1 MTSSYIL
8 GAHFSISKGIHN
20 AVYEADKYGCNTLQL
35 FTKNSQ
41 TWKKRL
47 LTEEEIKAFEKA
59 KNKTCIKQIASHT
72 SYLINP
78 GTSDK
83 QKRKISYEA
92 LLQEMIRSSML
103 KIDYVVLHPG
113 AHTGSGLEEGIKNII
128 ETIKKVFDNSDKIT
142 AKLLFET
149 TAGQGT
155 SIGHTFEQIAEL
167 LEKINNPEYTGVCLD
182 TCHIFAA
189 GYDIKTEK
197 AYNNIINKFNT
208 IIGLDKLNLIHLND
222 SKKKLGSK
230 VDRHEHIGEGFI
242 GKDAFKYII
251 NDQRLFNIP
260 KILETPKLKDG
271 IDMDKVNLKR
281 IINMIKL

>member
-222 SKKKLGSK
+222 SKKK
-230 VDRHEHIGEGFI
+230 
-242 GKDAFKYII
+242 
-251 NDQRLFNIP
+251 
-260 KILETPKLKDG
+260 TWLKS
-271 IDMDKVNLKR
+271 
-281 IINMIKL
+281 